1 MEPEPDTHALTHA
14 GPKYKPRKGEKN
26 THFCRWDDD
35 AVGGRWYECV
45 IDGETTYADERGVLV
60 KCLLHDGSVKE
71 CPKTEVCPIETVQ
84 DGDDCLAYWSGG
96 VFGRAYCFAG
106 KVTEVSEAKEQ
117 YLLFWASEPEGTP
130 KWETKVYSHR
140 TIQDVDDET
149 KAREEEAAAVKKE
162 KEQAAQLKNMEDKQ
176 AFLAKMK
183 EERQK
188 RKMALQRRARQEH
201 IERQRRGAAAY
212 EANELAKAARK
223 LTPKDELELFMEES
237 KCPALA
243 GALLAKGVG
252 VDSLD
257 ILCDVP
263 FADMVKIMK
272 KALSTGELAY
282 AKNALFGGTDMRGSR
297 KTLIQDWRKTKE

>member
-140 TIQDVDDET
+140 TIQ
-149 KAREEEAAAVKKE
+149 ARRPCDSSTVVRPCTWHH
-162 KEQAAQLKNMEDKQ
+162 LGLWIG
-176 AFLAKMK
+176 FW
-183 EERQK
+183 K
-188 RKMALQRRARQEH
+188 RVRTHTAPTIRARD
-201 IERQRRGAAAY
+201 
-212 EANELAKAARK
+212 L
-223 LTPKDELELFMEES
+223 
-237 KCPALA
+237 
-243 GALLAKGVG
+243 
-252 VDSLD
+252 
-257 ILCDVP
+257 
-263 FADMVKIMK
+263 
-272 KALSTGELAY
+272 
-282 AKNALFGGTDMRGSR
+282 
-297 KTLIQDWRKTKE
+297 